1 MTATWAALTDAGQ
14 LRTENQD
21 RALAT
26 GLKGGAVLILAADG
40 VGGSP
45 GGALAAEETARVF
58 SEVFEEF
65 AGAAPYAGL
74 LLTAANLA
82 NERVR
87 LLQEQKPE
95 FANMATT
102 LVAAVIEG
110 RDARVVNLGD
120 SRGYLF
126 HDGRL
131 SQVTEDDSW
140 VAGEVR
146 AGRLTPVE
154 ADTHPWR
161 NVITRGIG
169 VDDAAEPTVTDLQL
183 DPSDAL
189 LVCTDGLFKMVSNEE
204 IARVLASAASAEH
217 AARALA
223 EAANARGG
231 VDNIGVALWM
241 GEPLSARLTL
251 L

>member
-1 MTATWAALTDAGQ
+1 MTATWAAITDTGRIRA
-14 LRTENQD
+14 ENQD
-21 RALAT
+21 RALAQE
-26 GLKGGAVLILAADG
+26 LKGGAVLILAADG
-40 VGGSP
+40 VGGAP
-45 GGALAAEETARVF
+45 GGALAADETARVF

-65 AGAAPYAGL
+65 AGAAPYPGL

-95 FANMATT
+95 YGSMATT
-102 LVAAVIEG
+102 LVAAVVEG
-110 RDARVVNLGD
+110 GHARIVNLGD

-126 HDGRL
+126 HNGKL
-131 SQVTEDDSW
+131 SQVTEDHSW

-146 AGRLTPVE
+146 AGRITPAE

-169 VDDAAEPTVTDLQL
+169 VEDVADPAVTDLEL
-183 DPSDAL
+183 EPSDAL
-189 LVCTDGLFKMVSNEE
+189 LVCTDGLFKMVPDEE
-204 IARVLASAASAEH
+204 IARVLAGAADAEH

-241 GEPLSARLTL
+241 GEPLSARVTL